1 MFVNIAIILE
11 TAEVPAQALMQ
22 LQGMTGRRLH
32 ELRAT
37 IVQGK
42 PLYEEKILL
51 GDVDENV
58 ALLRKFLAE
67 LKDLSLPIRV
77 YDLLEDETM
86 ESCSRPEENE
96 ISLEVLRNGLN
107 SIAEQGLQEYN

>member
-1 MFVNIAIILE
+1 
-11 TAEVPAQALMQ
+11 MQ
-22 LQGMTGRRLH
+22 LQRMTGRRLH

-67 LKDLSLPIRV
+67 LKDLR
-77 YDLLEDETM
+77 
-86 ESCSRPEENE
+86 
-96 ISLEVLRNGLN
+96 
-107 SIAEQGLQEYN
+107 